1 MTLKSKNAILA
12 GVLATGM
19 VSLTGCVGTYSDIV
33 DPCYQDRY
41 NCMARETVIVPQT
54 TMAENGTA
62 LEQTVYN
69 YHFREGSDEL
79 LPGGKS
85 LLIRLARRRPQPDTR
100 IYVQATND
108 ESVLGNR
115 NLEEIG
121 AKRKELNEKRVA
133 AVAEFLKAIRPDVGF
148 TIAVHDP
155 SKIGIFS
162 EEARSAIS
170 DMHSSATGNM
180 QLQGPGGVAAGG
192 GGGGE
197 QGGGGQGGGG
207 GGAPR

>member
-19 VSLTGCVGTYSDIV
+19 VSITGCVGTYSDIV
-33 DPCYQDRY
+33 DPCYPERY
-41 NCMARETVIVPQT
+41 NCMARGSVVEPQK
-54 TMAENGTA
+54 TMDTNGTA

-85 LLIRLARRRPQPDTR
+85 LLIRLARRRPQPETQ
-100 IYVQATND
+100 IYVQTTND
-108 ESVLGNR
+108 ESVLSNR

-121 AKRKELNEKRVA
+121 PKRKELNEKRVKV
-133 AVAEFLKAIRPDVGF
+133 VAEFLKAIRPDVGF
-148 TIAVHDP
+148 TITIHDP
-155 SKIGIFS
+155 AKIGIFS
-162 EEARSAIS
+162 EEARTAVR
-170 DMHSSATGNM
+170 DMHNSAVGNM
-180 QLQGPGGVAAGG
+180 QLQGPGGVSAGG
-192 GGGGE
+192 GGGSA
-197 QGGGGQGGGG
+197 GGGGAGG